1 MSVKPTNTT
10 KWKLQK
16 DLFLAAPKESI
27 GIIYKTTLSP
37 NKVWEFYFR
46 ILHILI

>member
-10 KWKLQK
+10 KGKLQK